1 MFLFLMNILYLRD
14 KIAVTYILN
23 YSVYY
28 IFIFYMCIMNRI
40 VIREIKQNLQSILLF
55 IITLLLLLRNS

>member
-1 MFLFLMNILYLRD
+1 MNILYLRD

-28 IFIFYMCIMNRI
+28 IY
-40 VIREIKQNLQSILLF
+40 ILYVYYEPNSNK
-55 IITLLLLLRNS
+55 RN